1 MNTNLQDLND
11 DVLNIILDYVKNDKD
26 NKAPLLSDCQFL
38 LVNGNEE
45 RTKFIRLF
53 NWLDT
58 QLEITEDKSYCIDKE
73 ILEKHIIFN
82 YFEFFYF
89 ESFNSKNID
98 FVKQVLKVYFMF
110 STKEQD
116 CHYQYQ
122 YIKYR
127 D

>member
-1 MNTNLQDLND
+1 MNTNLQDLNN

-58 QLEITEDKSYCIDKE
+58 QLEITEDKSNCIDKE
-73 ILEKHIIFN
+73 RLEKHIIFN
-82 YFEFFYF
+82 YFEFFDF
-89 ESFNSKNID
+89 EI
-98 FVKQVLKVYFMF
+98 LILR
-110 STKEQD
+110 TL
-116 CHYQYQ
+116 
-122 YIKYR
+122 IL
-127 D
+127 